1 MFIYILK
8 NLLTRKKRKDNR
20 IGEVTN
26 QVVKSWW
33 ELRSIVDEYNFSI
46 DEPRKREREREKT
59 TTEGL
64 RSFAHYFECN
74 TTIRVRISF
83 FLFFFFSIITFQQL
97 DHFARFPR

>member
-33 ELRSIVDEYNFSI
+33 ELRSIADEYNFSI

-64 RSFAHYFECN
+64 RSLITSNA
-74 TTIRVRISF
+74 IR
-83 FLFFFFSIITFQQL
+83 
-97 DHFARFPR
+97 

>member
-74 TTIRVRISF
+74 TTRISF